1 MLRKYNKVE
10 RISEDMLEEK
20 LVNSFISSD
29 SRYELAVRKAETVET
44 VEHYLCDDNV
54 IVCKLTVEFSNWGY
68 KNVSYGITFLNK
80 NNNLKSKINDYR
92 ELTYLKAKK
101 KQIQHLL
108 DKHFEEGEVI

>member
-20 LVNSFISSD
+20 LVNSFINSEPIYS
-29 SRYELAVRKAETVET
+29 LAVRKTETTET

-54 IVCKLTVEFSNWGY
+54 IVCKLTVNFKNCDY
-68 KNVSYGITFLNK
+68 KNISYGVTFLSK
-80 NNNLKSKINDYR
+80 DSDLKLKINDYR

-101 KQIQHLL
+101 KQIQYLL